1 MASHDSQN
9 VEQIRHGTRFTV
21 TGLPQIE
28 NVFSRTS
35 LGGKVVD
42 VPVESITHTFIK
54 IDKQ

>member
-21 TGLPQIE
+21 TCLPQIE

-42 VPVESITHTFIK
+42 VPVESITHTFRK
-54 IDKQ
+54 IDNQ